1 MATMSKNAWHQMVM
15 ALEERREKAL
25 VKFEEAGDEINY
37 GEAVYWVEVLEGL
50 GEAFAWTYQQLDED
64 DV

>member
-1 MATMSKNAWHQMVM
+1 MVM